1 VRRPIALVLALG
13 AGALIGCAG
22 IGTDDSVKV
31 RVTGPALV
39 TKKQLASLPEDSPA
53 RTVFEWWRTIQ
64 FDNPTLAVRY
74 YSSELK
80 ITRLTIEN
88 QLQFGAASQ
97 NLNARP
103 HLVGTDM
110 DGDHATVNVLLENLS
125 SNPNGR
131 LDKNQTARAFNLVR
145 EDGEWKLAENT
156 YLERGERIQR
166 AFARAAR
173 LQAQGKSLEGESPQD
188 EGAQGESPQAESP

>member
-1 VRRPIALVLALG
+1 MRRPFALLLALG
-13 AGALIGCAG
+13 AGALASCAG

-31 RVTGPALV
+31 RITGPALV
-39 TKKQLASLPEDSPA
+39 TKKQLASLPEGSPA

-64 FDNPTLAVRY
+64 FDNPTLAARY
-74 YSSELK
+74 YSRKLH
-80 ITRLTIEN
+80 ITPLTIER
-88 QLQFGAASQ
+88 QLEFGAASQ

-110 DGDHATVNVLLENLS
+110 QGDHATVNVLLENVA

-131 LDKNQTARAFNLVR
+131 VDKRQTARAFNLVR
-145 EDGEWKLAENT
+145 EDGEWKLAENM

-173 LQAQGKSLEGESPQD
+173 LQAQGKSPEVESPQG
-188 EGAQGESPQAESP
+188 EGAQGESPQGESP

>member
-1 VRRPIALVLALG
+1 VRRPITILLALG
-13 AGALIGCAG
+13 VGALVGCAG
-22 IGTDDSVKV
+22 IGTDDDVKV

-39 TKKQLASLPEDSPA
+39 TKKQLASLPEGSPA
-53 RTVFEWWRTIQ
+53 RAVFEWWRTIQ
-64 FDNPTLAVRY
+64 FDNATIAARY
-74 YSSELK
+74 YSSKLN
-80 ITRLTIEN
+80 ITPLTLEK
-88 QLQFGAASQ
+88 QLEFGAASQ

-110 DGDHATVNVLLENLS
+110 NGDRATVNVLLENVS

-131 LDKNQTARAFNLVR
+131 VDKHQTARGFNLVL

-173 LQAQGKSLEGESPQD
+173 LQAQGKSP
-188 EGAQGESPQAESP
+188 